1 MPPAL
6 QAMLMTHEW
15 SGHARPRKSL
25 GQHFLHQEAVIER
38 ILRHF
43 APTPEDVVVE
53 IGPGRGA
60 LTWPLLKRVQH
71 LHVIEL
77 DDALA
82 AYWRSAARE
91 YENLTV
97 HHADALEFHYRD
109 IAGAGRLRVIGNLP
123 YNISSPLIFHLL
135 DQSHCI
141 SNLCLML
148 QKEVV
153 DRLCAAPGTKDYGR
167 LSVMVQ
173 QRCSVHR
180 LFTVSRGAF
189 TPPPKVESAMVELV
203 PWDRPPVAVKD
214 PALFA
219 EMVKRAFGQ
228 RRKTLR
234 NALADLMEEAGFTAC
249 GIDPGLRAERLSV
262 ADFAR
267 LSEQAKRPVR

>member
-1 MPPAL
+1 MLTVL
-6 QAMLMTHEW
+6 QIPE
-15 SGHARPRKSL
+15 HARPRKSL

-43 APTPEDVVVE
+43 ASKPDDIVVE

-60 LTWPLLKRVQH
+60 LTWSLLKSVRH
-71 LHVIEL
+71 LHVVEL

-91 YENLTV
+91 HGNLSV
-97 HHADALEFHYRD
+97 HHADALEFDYRD

-123 YNISSPLIFHLL
+123 YNISSPLLFRLL

-141 SNLCLML
+141 RDLCLML

-173 QRCSVHR
+173 QRCAVRR
-180 LFTVSRGAF
+180 LFNVSRGAF
-189 TPPPKVESAMVELV
+189 TPPPKVESAVVELM
-203 PWDRPPVAVKD
+203 PWETPPAPIKD
-214 PALFA
+214 PALYA
-219 EMVKRAFGQ
+219 EVVKRAFGQ

-234 NALADLMEEAGFTAC
+234 NALAGLLDESDFAAC
-249 GIDPGLRAERLSV
+249 GIDPTQRAERLSV

-267 LSEQAKRPVR
+267 IAQRLRRTD